1 MNYKICFICTGNA
14 CRSPFA
20 ETVMLKLLKDFSIEN
35 IEVSS
40 MGTLDWGENPRDT
53 IMVDVAREMGYEMT
67 GTTTPMTRDT
77 LMEAELI
84 IVFESHHR
92 NVVKSFL
99 DYSHWNRIVLFNQIA
114 FGAPNDV
121 MDPNYQ
127 TIAVYRNIARLIEE
141 GCRRIMEEW
150 QNNPPISQD

>member
-20 ETVMLKLLKDFSIEN
+20 ETVMRKLLKDFSIEN

-53 IMVDVAREMGYEMT
+53 IMVDVAREMGYEMA

-77 LMEAELI
+77 LMETELI
-84 IVFESHHR
+84 IVFESHHHNAVTR
-92 NVVKSFL
+92 VL

-114 FGAPNDV
+114 FGISDDV
-121 MDPNYQ
+121 TDPTYQ
-127 TIAVYRNIARLIEE
+127 TIAVYRHAARHIEE
-141 GCRRIMEEW
+141 GCIRIVEEW
-150 QNNPPISQD
+150 QNNPPVS